1 MARTTRE
8 AMEAVKQQATA
19 RPPIVGGATQLE
31 KIDLSE
37 CPDVRARAIG
47 AIARNCPDLK
57 DLTLVGCVSVV
68 GDEAWRGARAVLH
81 TLTTFRFERLPAHL
95 GAGRRC
101 HWKKRHWFS

>member
-1 MARTTRE
+1 MRQSARRGHMQIGRRLAGVTKTTTTGRAAWRKQGPMVRARE

-19 RPPIVGGATQLE
+19 RPPITGGATQLE

-57 DLTLVGCVSVV
+57 DLTLVGCVSV
-68 GDEAWRGARAVLH
+68 GDEA
-81 TLTTFRFERLPAHL
+81 
-95 GAGRRC
+95 C
-101 HWKKRHWFS
+101 

>member
-1 MARTTRE
+1 MVKARAHGTPTRE

-19 RPPIVGGATQLE
+19 RPPITGGATQLE

-57 DLTLVGCVSVV
+57 DLTLVGCVSV
-68 GDEAWRGARAVLH
+68 GDEACEALARYS
-81 TLTTFRFERLPAHL
+81 TRFLAPL
-95 GAGRRC
+95 VDRR
-101 HWKKRHWFS
+101 WQ